1 VGTNKRYAAGID
13 REMAGHA
20 HEIVMRGNRPI
31 SLTKEELELD
41 TFPRTKT
48 PKPMPVK
55 VWVRYG
61 DIAIKVE
68 ARAVAWTPRAVA
80 VEWDA
85 PGGSHRAWVWA
96 SAVEGK

>member
-1 VGTNKRYAAGID
+1 
-13 REMAGHA
+13 M
-20 HEIVMRGNRPI
+20 VMRDKTPL
-31 SLTKEELELD
+31 SLTNEELELD
-41 TFPRTKT
+41 TFALTKT
-48 PKPMPVK
+48 PNPMPVR

-80 VEWDA
+80 VEWNA

-96 SAVEGK
+96 SAVEGR